1 MMIVWRKKVPR
12 ISFNLLWTNH
22 LSGQIKEQNY
32 KIMWSYSNMDGPR
45 DGWTYHTKYVRQKK
59 TNTMWNHSYVESNFK
74 KWHKWTYLQ
83 NKNRL
88 TEIENRTMVTKGGVW
103 RRWINQEFGINTLTL
118 LYSSIGVCCVLCLVT
133 QSCLTLCNPIAR
145 LLCQEIFQVR
155 ILEWVAIPSSRG
167 SSQTRDQTQVS
178 SFADGLFTLWAIRE
192 AP

>member
-88 TEIENRTMVTKGGVW
+88 TEIENKTMVTKGGVW

>member
-1 MMIVWRKKVPR
+1 MIVWRKKVPR

>member
-1 MMIVWRKKVPR
+1 
-12 ISFNLLWTNH
+12 
-22 LSGQIKEQNY
+22 
-32 KIMWSYSNMDGPR
+32 MWSYSNMNGPR
-45 DGWTYHTKYVRQKK
+45 DGWSYHTKYVRQKK
-59 TNTMWNHSYVESNFK
+59 TNTMWNHSYVECNFK

-88 TEIENRTMVTKGGVW
+88 TEIENKIMVTKGGVW

-155 ILEWVAIPSSRG
+155 ILEWVAITLLQGIFPNQG
-167 SSQTRDQTQVS
+167 SNP
-178 SFADGLFTLWAIRE
+178 GLQLCRWCVYRLSHPGSPMSTAQGTLLKILW
-192 AP
+192 

>member
-1 MMIVWRKKVPR
+1 MIVWRKKVPR

-88 TEIENRTMVTKGGVW
+88 TEIENKTMVTKGGVW